1 MGLHIWD
8 DRGIASPPL
17 GLSGGRRTAPVE
29 GRRVHLDTWAIMEV
43 LTEGKHADRVESILR
58 RSGPGSYS
66 LVTSQVSLGE
76 AAAVILR
83 RGPGAERML
92 KGMIA
97 LLSDCR
103 VEPGRCMPPLDAG
116 VLDVVQD
123 LARTAPRLDMTD
135 RVVLAHAL
143 ADPDSSF
150 LITKDRKILSNSTK
164 VGRYEKKAR
173 MQGLRNTRL
182 RIVDPTETYP
192 AF

>member
-1 MGLHIWD
+1 
-8 DRGIASPPL
+8 
-17 GLSGGRRTAPVE
+17 
-29 GRRVHLDTWAIMEV
+29 MEV
-43 LTEGKHADRVESILR
+43 PTGGKHADRVESMLR

-66 LVTSQVSLGE
+66 LVASQVSLGE

-83 RGPGAERML
+83 CGPGAARML
-92 KGMIA
+92 EGMIA
-97 LLSDCR
+97 LLADSR

-116 VLDVVQD
+116 VLNVVQD
-123 LARTAPRLDMTD
+123 LVRTAPRLDMTD
-135 RVVLAHAL
+135 RVMLAHAL

-150 LITKDRKILSNSTK
+150 LITKDRMILSNSTK